1 MLSQEKIQIVRESPR
16 QKPDHHDVVSD
27 RQIKPS
33 FQPAY
38 SKVYVMGDTKYG
50 QLGFDAPKSMGE
62 DSTDL
67 DEK

>member
-1 MLSQEKIQIVRESPR
+1 M
-16 QKPDHHDVVSD
+16 VSD
-27 RQIKPS
+27 RQQKPS

-67 DEK
+67 EEK